1 MKRAPFQLVLGFFY
15 LLAITASSC
24 SKSEDDP
31 GGPSGVMFINGLTDG
46 KVSTVLV
53 TDSVYTSLT
62 AGFGNFTQYQ
72 DVSSGDHTFK
82 LRDNTNNTVI
92 LTGSFKIGGD
102 THYSLMAV
110 NSSLNPEWVLVEDD
124 LSVADTS
131 KAYIRLINLC
141 PNSGSMQLKITSGA
155 DVVNS
160 LNYKAASAFQAMAP
174 GKTNFTIISGSTM
187 VSSISNF
194 NLLAGKKYSVLM
206 TGLVN
211 QTPKASHNIVV
222 NK

>member
-1 MKRAPFQLVLGFFY
+1 MKRTQL
-15 LLAITASSC
+15 LLALSIFAMLTFVLTSC
-24 SKSEDDP
+24 SKSEDEP
-31 GGPSGVMFINGLTDG
+31 GGPSGNMFINGLTDG

-53 TDSVYTSLT
+53 SDSVYTGLT

-72 DVSSGDHTFK
+72 DVANGDHQFK
-82 LRDNTNNTVI
+82 LRDNTNNSI
-92 LTGSFKIGGD
+92 LLTGSFKIGGD
-102 THYSLMAV
+102 RHYSLMAV

-124 LSVADTS
+124 LSIADTT

-141 PNSGSMQLKITSGA
+141 PNSSSMQLKITSGA
-155 DVVNS
+155 DVVNDLS
-160 LNYKAASAFQAMAP
+160 FKSASAFQALTA
-174 GKTNFTIISGSTM
+174 GKTNFTISSNSTILT
-187 VSSISNF
+187 SISNF
-194 NLLAGKKYSVLM
+194 NLLPGKKYSILM